1 MNPTRDVPDERSFPR
16 WALPRTMPPH
26 DGTLEGLDS
35 RQDRNSVTGTVPK
48 VGKKAWTDGR
58 TETCQLGTVPVD
70 VMTNAF
76 VLSRVAVGRGFW

>member
-1 MNPTRDVPDERSFPR
+1 M
-16 WALPRTMPPH
+16 
-26 DGTLEGLDS
+26 
-35 RQDRNSVTGTVPK
+35 GTVPK

-70 VMTNAF
+70 IRGLSPVDVMTNAF